1 MTLPLP
7 LPLTAQAMSMLREA
21 ALAWAASAAL
31 ISFATITPRSST
43 TLQAHNSG
51 WPATMDRAIRVTMP
65 LPLPLTAQATCMLR
79 ERAAA
84 QGGVGGYATIK
95 YNASG
100 TQQWATVYNGPG
112 NSDDVARAIAV
123 DGSGNVFVT
132 GYSIG
137 SGTGYDFATI
147 KYNSLGTQQ
156 WVDRYNGP
164 GNGNDLPNGP
174 YAIAVDASGNPYVTG
189 ESAGSNGDRDYATI
203 RYWGCWPA
211 CTTRA
216 EKDSFASTRRRGIS
230 DRRRAV
236 QPESRTGR
244 IAKKDRKS
252 TDSVK
257 NSRKRLVNN

>member
-1 MTLPLP
+1 MAIDISGNVYVTGQTNLP
-7 LPLTAQAMSMLREA
+7 A
-21 ALAWAASAAL
+21 APTDYAS
-31 ISFATITPRSST
+31 
-43 TLQAHNSG
+43 
-51 WPATMDRAIRVTMP
+51 V
-65 LPLPLTAQATCMLR
+65 
-79 ERAAA
+79 
-84 QGGVGGYATIK
+84 K
-95 YNASG
+95 YDPSG